1 MNILVCAKRVPDT
14 GAKMILTEDEQRIE
28 TRNLGFTISPHEEC
42 AMEEAAQLIEA
53 QGGKAT
59 GLILGPPEAAEQLR
73 DGLAKGMTGAV
84 LLETEEEWDPIST
97 SQAIIETVQQLEEE
111 GDPFDLL
118 LFGNEAADS
127 GDYQVGVRVAYGL
140 GLPCVTGIKDLE
152 VQNGQAIAK
161 REVPGG
167 WEVYELSL
175 PAVLTIKEG
184 INVPRY
190 PSLRG
195 RMMAKKVEI
204 QTFQPVPVG
213 GGLKKTKLKKP
224 PEEGSEAEVLGEGPG
239 TASNVVALLR
249 ELEVLES

>member
-1 MNILVCAKRVPDT
+1 MNVLVCAKRVPDT

-28 TRNLGFTISPHEEC
+28 TRNLGFTVSPHEEC
-42 AMEEAAQLIEA
+42 AMEEAAQLIEKH
-53 QGGKAT
+53 GGQAT
-59 GLILGPPEAAEQLR
+59 GLILGPADASEQLR

-84 LLETEEEWDPIST
+84 LLESDAEWDPIST
-97 SQAIIETVQQLEEE
+97 AQAIVDAVRSLEVE
-111 GDPFDLL
+111 GEPFDLL

-127 GDYQVGVRVAYGL
+127 GDYQVGVRVAHGL
-140 GLPCVTGIKDLE
+140 GLPCVAGIKELE
-152 VQNGQAIAK
+152 IEDGKAVAK

-167 WEVYELSL
+167 WEVYELKL

-204 QTFQPVPVG
+204 KTLQPEPKG
-213 GGLKKTKLKKP
+213 GGLNKIRLLKP
-224 PEEGSEAEVLGEGPG
+224 VEEGSEATILGEGSAAVPEIIK
-239 TASNVVALLR
+239 LLK
-249 ELEVLES
+249 ELEVIGS